1 MLMIPW
7 LFFALPAGA
16 LADRVDRRRAM
27 VGGNAF
33 RAALLVAL
41 ALTAATGVGSI
52 WALYAVA
59 FGIGIAETVY
69 DTSAQSIIPMMV
81 PRDRLSRANARL
93 FAAELTAN
101 EFVGPPLAGFLVA
114 ASVALA
120 LVTPAA
126 LWVVAVGVL
135 LLVPGRFRVE
145 RSHTTIRRDIAEGLG
160 FLWRHGLLRTLAIMV
175 GVNNFATNGT
185 LAILVLYAV
194 GPGSAMGMSEPA
206 FGLMLSAIAAGSL
219 LGFFVVEPIERW
231 LGRARSLLLAILG
244 GALAVGAPA
253 LTTSPF
259 LVGAA
264 FLIGGVTFAIWNVV
278 TVSLRQRVT
287 PDRLL
292 GRVNSGYRLLAWGT
306 RPLGAAAGGLLAQ
319 ALGLRPV
326 FAIMALLTLTT
337 VVGMFRV
344 TDRSIDSAEREVE

>member
-1 MLMIPW
+1 
-7 LFFALPAGA
+7 
-16 LADRVDRRRAM
+16 M
-27 VGGNAF
+27 VG
-33 RAALLVAL
+33 
-41 ALTAATGVGSI
+41 I
-52 WALYAVA
+52 
-59 FGIGIAETVY
+59 
-69 DTSAQSIIPMMV
+69 
-81 PRDRLSRANARL
+81 
-93 FAAELTAN
+93 
-101 EFVGPPLAGFLVA
+101 
-114 ASVALA
+114 
-120 LVTPAA
+120 
-126 LWVVAVGVL
+126 
-135 LLVPGRFRVE
+135 
-145 RSHTTIRRDIAEGLG
+145 
-160 FLWRHGLLRTLAIMV
+160 
-175 GVNNFATNGT
+175 NNFATT
-185 LAILVLYAV
+185 ATMTILVLYAV
-194 GPGSAMGMSEPA
+194 GPGSAMGVSEPA
-206 FGLMLSAIAAGSL
+206 FGLLLSAIAAGSL
-219 LGFFVVEPIERW
+219 LGFFVVEPIERG

-264 FLIGGVTFAIWNVV
+264 FFVGGLTFAVWNVV